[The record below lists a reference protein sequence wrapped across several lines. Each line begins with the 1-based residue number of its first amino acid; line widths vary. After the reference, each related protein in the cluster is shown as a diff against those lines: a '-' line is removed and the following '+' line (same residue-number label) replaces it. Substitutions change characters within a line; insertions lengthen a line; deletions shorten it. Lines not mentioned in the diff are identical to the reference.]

1 MPLKQIG
8 INIQYYESSLKLKF
22 DKYFIPINNFSCL
35 ISDVKQP
42 ILIIFYFFSDVKQL
56 IFREFYFLD
65 SNIIV
70 QFSRNVPVYYYG
82 QLLSLQNSLID

>member
-42 ILIIFYFFSDVKQL
+42 ILIIFYFFSDVKQP
-56 IFREFYFLD
+56 IFRKFYFLD

-82 QLLSLQNSLID
+82 QLRSLQNSLID

>member
-8 INIQYYESSLKLKF
+8 INIQYYESSLQLKF

-35 ISDVKQP
+35 VSDVKQP
-42 ILIIFYFFSDVKQL
+42 ILIIFYFFSDVKQP
-56 IFREFYFLD
+56 IFRESYFLD

-82 QLLSLQNSLID
+82 QLRSLQNSLID